1 MQVQEINRYPSTR
14 RDLALIIDKNVKFSE
29 IESIAMKTGKK
40 LLKQISL
47 FDVYVNDNQ
56 LGESKKSYAVSFVF
70 ENTEKTMQDMEIDQ
84 LMDKMIQQLQE
95 GTGALIRKQ
104 LYIK

>member
-1 MQVQEINRYPSTR
+1 
-14 RDLALIIDKNVKFSE
+14 
-29 IESIAMKTGKK
+29 MKTGKK

-95 GTGALIRKQ
+95 GTGALIRK
-104 LYIK
+104 